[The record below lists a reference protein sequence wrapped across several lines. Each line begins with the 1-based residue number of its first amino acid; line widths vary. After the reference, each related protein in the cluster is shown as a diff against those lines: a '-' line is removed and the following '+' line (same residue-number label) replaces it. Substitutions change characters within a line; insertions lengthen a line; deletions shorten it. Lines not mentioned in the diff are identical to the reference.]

1 MSRFCTDLEIKVIGE
16 QTYEVEKPLVFESK
30 YGIMQVNPKFDFDG
44 ASIPQALWGFGLSP
58 MTGGY
63 QRAACLHDALYA
75 SEYFEREMCDDIFLE
90 AMESEGVS
98 RFKRLAMYYAV
109 RMFGGSVW
117 KGHNHDEVK
126 SYRRFITVI

>member
-1 MSRFCTDLEIKVIGE
+1 MSRFTTELDIKVIGK
-16 QTYEVEKPLVFESK
+16 QAYKVDSPLVYERENQ
-30 YGIMQVNPKFDFDG
+30 IIQVNNGFDFDG
-44 ASIPQALWGFGLSP
+44 ASVPQMLWGLGLSP